1 MKYLNLA
8 CGSIVINSNEWVN
21 CDFSPL
27 NKQIKQVNLLEKL
40 PFQSN
45 SFDLIYS
52 SHFIEHISLDN
63 LKSLLTECNRVL
75 KKNGRIRLVL
85 PDFENIVKEYILNL
99 NNEKILFSQFNIV
112 ELIDQCTRKF
122 SGGQLSLWRS
132 RASGNFELSEYI
144 KKRTGLSPNLKSD
157 QEGKFT
163 FNRIKRATPK
173 KLYNKIQLLIY
184 FKLMQLFPKWVKSNH
199 ISFVMTGEQHLW
211 MHDFNSILNFLQES
225 GFGLVK
231 KLDAYTSNI
240 QNFPLYP
247 LDLTEDKQPNKGE
260 SSMYIEA
267 QKL

>member
-8 CGSIVINSNEWVN
+8 CGSIVVNSDEWIN

-27 NKQIKQVNLLEKL
+27 NNQIKQVNLLEEL

-52 SHFIEHISLDN
+52 SHFIEHISFDN
-63 LKSLLTECNRVL
+63 LKSFLSECNRIL
-75 KKNGRIRLVL
+75 KKNGTIRLVL
-85 PDFENIVKEYILNL
+85 PDFENIVKEYISNL
-99 NNEKILFSQFNIV
+99 NNERIIFSQFNIV
-112 ELIDQCTRKF
+112 ELIDQCTRKV

-132 RASGNFELSEYI
+132 KASDNYELSDYI
-144 KKRTGLSPNLKSD
+144 KKRTGLSSIQKSD
-157 QEGKFT
+157 QVGKLT
-163 FNRIKRATPK
+163 FSRIKRITPK
-173 KLYNKIQLLIY
+173 KLYNKIELVIY

-211 MHDFNSILNFLQES
+211 MHDFNSITNFLEKS
-225 GFGLVK
+225 GFGLVQ
-231 KLDAYTSNI
+231 KLDAHTSNT

-247 LDLTEDKQPNKGE
+247 LDLTEDKVPNKGD